1 MVAGERGKFDARY
14 FWLTRTRSTL
24 LRAEKLVS
32 DVFGIAILLTFAA
45 VLPLLAVHVIVFAF
59 FDLER
64 GYL

>member
-14 FWLTRTRSTL
+14 FWLTRERSTL

-32 DVFGIAILLTFAA
+32 DVLGIAILLTFAA
-45 VLPLLAVHVIVFAF
+45 VLPRLLILVIVFAF

>member
-1 MVAGERGKFDARY
+1 MVAGKRGKSNARY
-14 FWLTRTRSTL
+14 FWLTRERSTL

-32 DVFGIAILLTFAA
+32 DVLGIAILLTFAA
-45 VLPLLAVHVIVFAF
+45 VLPRLLILFIVFAF